1 MKEPYNSIIHKLLK
15 LLKEKFGE
23 DLISLAIYGSV
34 ARGDNK
40 RDSDIDLFIVVK
52 NLPPTTIERIRIF
65 DSLELLLEEDIKE
78 MFSKGYY
85 VSFSP
90 IMKTPEEAMRFSP
103 LYMDMTE
110 DAVLIYDKENFLQNL
125 LQRIRKKLNELGY
138 ERIWLGKKWYWR
150 KKDFKFGEVVEFD

>member
-1 MKEPYNSIIHKLLK
+1 M
-15 LLKEKFGE
+15 
-23 DLISLAIYGSV
+23 
-34 ARGDNK
+34 
-40 RDSDIDLFIVVK
+40 VK

-65 DSLELLLEEDIKE
+65 NSLELLLEEDIKE

>member
-103 LYMDMTE
+103 LYMDITE

>member
-110 DAVLIYDKENFLQNL
+110 DAVLIYDKEDFLQNL